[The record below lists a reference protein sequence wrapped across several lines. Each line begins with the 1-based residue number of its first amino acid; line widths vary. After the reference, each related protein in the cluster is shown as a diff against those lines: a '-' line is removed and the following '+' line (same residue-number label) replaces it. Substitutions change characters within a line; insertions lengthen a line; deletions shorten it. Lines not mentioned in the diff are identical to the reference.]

1 MVDNKLSQDS
11 LGYLGTTSTENKT
24 WTSRK
29 TATRLTSWIAAAL
42 ISFGLIYT
50 LHIPRTGIATATKPL
65 KDGVSALDALD
76 FSRYPLPPN
85 ENSTTCPQPL
95 PLSSTGHAEL
105 EKELF
110 TLYEEEDYRLMAFEA
125 LGGAVRVPYVSQ
137 LPFDWEDALC
147 DVEPLSPHRTESYD
161 DLLPVGQ
168 DSRWDIFAE
177 LHTYLEISFPLV

>member
-1 MVDNKLSQDS
+1 MVDHKLVQDS
-11 LGYLGTTSTENKT
+11 LGYLDTTSTANKT
-24 WTSRK
+24 WASRK
-29 TATRLTSWIAAAL
+29 TTTRLTSWIAAAL

-50 LHIPRTGIATATKPL
+50 IHIPRTGLASKSL
-65 KDGVSALDALD
+65 KDEFSGLDALD
-76 FSRYPLPPN
+76 VSRYPLPPN

-95 PLSSTGHAEL
+95 PLSSTSHAEL

-110 TLYEEEDYRLMAFEA
+110 TLYEEEDYRLKAFEA
-125 LGGAVRVPYVSQ
+125 LGGAIRVPYVVKS
-137 LPFDWEDALC
+137 PSDWKYALF

-177 LHTYLEISFPLV
+177 LHTYLETSFPLV